1 MHITVEQG
9 NSSGTIFTGEVLLGF
24 IIGDAD
30 SALADGADRC
40 GGINGVRL
48 D

>member
-1 MHITVEQG
+1 MYVTIEQG
-9 NSSGTIFTGEVLLGF
+9 NCGGGILAGETFLSFV
-24 IIGDAD
+24 IGDAD